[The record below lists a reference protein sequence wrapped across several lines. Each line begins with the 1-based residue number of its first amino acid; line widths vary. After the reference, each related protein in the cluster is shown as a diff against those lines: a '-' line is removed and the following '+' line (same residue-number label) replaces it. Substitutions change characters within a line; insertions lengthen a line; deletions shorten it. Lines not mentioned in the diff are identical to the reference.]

1 MTDRYNPLAV
11 PIKEAATI
19 ILVAQR
25 PDIHILI
32 MQRNINT
39 VFGGG
44 KWVFPGG
51 GLDAQDRSDAM
62 KTLSTHLSDQ
72 YASQILQLPEGGLG
86 YYVAA
91 IREAFEEAG
100 ILLALTQEHQ
110 QPLDLSDS
118 LIESRFM
125 AHRAQL
131 NNQNLTFTEILHQEK
146 LILDTTPMHYVAR
159 WITPCGPPR
168 RFDARFFVA
177 QVPVG
182 QEAAHDDNE
191 LVHSKWMSPGEILEH
206 HSKGEMG
213 LMEPTLRLIKNL
225 CLFNSTDELMA
236 SAAAT
241 DMPYHRVRYHSKH
254 NILVPGE
261 PGYEDAAENIES
273 GWVRLRPLG
282 EQA

>member
-1 MTDRYNPLAV
+1 MTRNYNPLAV

-32 MQRNINT
+32 MQRNLNT

-51 GLDAQDRSDAM
+51 GLDDEDRSDAM
-62 KTLSTHLSDQ
+62 QALSAHRSDQ
-72 YASQILQLPEGGLG
+72 CASQILELSEGGLG

-100 ILLALTQEHQ
+100 ILLALTRENQR
-110 QPLDLSDS
+110 PLDLSNS

-125 AHRAQL
+125 AHRAGL
-131 NNQNLTFTEILHQEK
+131 NNQNLTFTKILRQEK
-146 LILDTTPMHYVAR
+146 LILDTAPLHYVAR
-159 WITPCGPPR
+159 WITPCGPAR
-168 RFDARFFVA
+168 RFDARFFLA
-177 QVPVG
+177 QVPIG
-182 QEAAHDDNE
+182 QLAAHDDNE
-191 LVHSKWMSPGEILEH
+191 LVRSKWMSPGEILEH
-206 HSKGEMG
+206 HSRGEMG

-225 CLFNSTDELMA
+225 CLFSSTEQLME

-241 DMPYHRVRYHSKH
+241 DMPYHRVRYQAKH

-261 PGYEDAAENIES
+261 PGYEEAAENVES
-273 GWVRLRPLG
+273 GWVRLRPLD
-282 EQA
+282 EPQ